1 MGAVGGFAATAAPA
15 SPFVRA
21 SPRSAAAGAASASE
35 LPQNLQNCAPASALP
50 LQRPQVRV
58 APAGAA
64 FARLTTPT
72 GTIGFAGEGIAAGA
86 DASATGTG
94 SSVLPHEVQYRSV
107 GPFGVSQTLQ
117 RRSPPPARAP
127 GVGAGVALATLFVMP
142 RDVAARGGAAAAFGG
157 GP

>member
-1 MGAVGGFAATAAPA
+1 MGAVGGFAAAAAPA

-35 LPQNLQNCAPASALP
+35 LPQNLQNCAPASAVP

-72 GTIGFAGEGIAAGA
+72 GTMGFAGEGIAAGA
-86 DASATGTG
+86 DASATGIG
-94 SSVLPHEVQYRSV
+94 SSVLPHEVQYRSA

-117 RRSPPPARAP
+117 RRSPPARAP
-127 GVGAGVALATLFVMP
+127 GVGADGASATLFVMP
-142 RDVAARGGAAAAFGG
+142 SDVAARGGAAAAFGG